1 MSAEEDCQPKTSD
14 RLRTMLGEDH
24 RILFTLIQKFRYDK
38 RKKFPVLSERNDI
51 IVFID
56 EAHRTQY
63 KSLAENLRAGLPN
76 AKYMA
81 FTGTPLFGSKK
92 LTNRWFGETVS
103 EYNFSQAVQ
112 DEATVRLTYRNHLPE
127 VQNENPTFSA
137 DFINILQDEELD
149 DDSRQRLEREYAKE
163 LEILRRPARLNKIAD
178 DIVEHII
185 NRGYLGKAMVVSVDR
200 FTAVRMYDLVT
211 AKWQQKISD
220 INHELMS
227 LNPTSAEYQTK
238 LKIREWMRS
247 TDMAVVISTGQ
258 GDEERFAAEGLNLR
272 PHIER

>member
-1 MSAEEDCQPKTSD
+1 M
-14 RLRTMLGEDH
+14 
-24 RILFTLIQKFRYDK
+24 YK
-38 RKKFPVLSERNDI
+38 R
-51 IVFID
+51 
-56 EAHRTQY
+56 Q
-63 KSLAENLRAGLPN
+63 
-76 AKYMA
+76 
-81 FTGTPLFGSKK
+81 
-92 LTNRWFGETVS
+92 
-103 EYNFSQAVQ
+103 
-112 DEATVRLTYRNHLPE
+112 
-127 VQNENPTFSA
+127 
-137 DFINILQDEELD
+137 ELD

-220 INHELMS
+220 INHELMT
-227 LNPTSAEYQTK
+227 LNPSAAEYQTK
-238 LKIREWMRS
+238 LKIRDWMRS

-272 PHIER
+272 PHIERMNDVNEEGQELQDLFRDEDNPLRVVFVCSMWLTGFDSPMVSTLYMDKPLAGQNLMQTIARANRRCSTLDVLSLIHI

>member
-1 MSAEEDCQPKTSD
+1 M
-14 RLRTMLGEDH
+14 
-24 RILFTLIQKFRYDK
+24 
-38 RKKFPVLSERNDI
+38 
-51 IVFID
+51 
-56 EAHRTQY
+56 
-63 KSLAENLRAGLPN
+63 
-76 AKYMA
+76 
-81 FTGTPLFGSKK
+81 
-92 LTNRWFGETVS
+92 
-103 EYNFSQAVQ
+103 Q